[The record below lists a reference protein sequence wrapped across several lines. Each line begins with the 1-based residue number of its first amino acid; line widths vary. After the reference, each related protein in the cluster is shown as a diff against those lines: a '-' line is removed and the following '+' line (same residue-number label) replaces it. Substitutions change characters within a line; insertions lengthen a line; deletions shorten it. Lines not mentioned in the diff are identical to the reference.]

1 MNAFYLKVTV
11 FIFIGL
17 LAAVMAQRA
26 VSNIPATIEEV
37 KEEVKEVQNVVHE
50 VNKIDEYW
58 LALNIYYEARSEP
71 LIGKIAVG
79 IVTMNRVYDD
89 RYPKTVK
96 GVVTDHMQFSWYNDK
111 TVRPPTE
118 QKSWEQCLYA
128 ARLLLTKQV
137 DDDIIKLMEGATHYH
152 TIHVNPVWAK
162 TKTKIVQIGEHI
174 FYRFE
179 KNEEREK
186 NDRV

>member
-1 MNAFYLKVTV
+1 MNAFSLKVVV
-11 FIFIGL
+11 FIFIGVL
-17 LAAVMAQRA
+17 TIAIAEKA
-26 VSNIPATIEEV
+26 VSNIPATVEEI
-37 KEEVKEVQNVVHE
+37 KEVQKVVQE

-58 LALNIYYEARSEP
+58 LAINIYYEARSEP

-79 IVTMNRVYDD
+79 IVTMNRVHDE

-96 GVVTDHMQFSWYNDK
+96 DVVTEYKQFSWYNDK
-111 TVRPPTE
+111 IVRPPKD
-118 QKSWEQCLYA
+118 QKSWEECLYA

-137 DDDIIKLMEGATHYH
+137 DDDIIRIMEGATHYH